1 MDQLADLANPS
12 YAEAMARYFQVRP
25 GGYGEGDFFLG
36 IRLSELRKLAK
47 PYVKI
52 IYRSTDWLPLL
63 TSPIHE
69 HRQLTVIDYGWPAR
83 PVAPTPSRPRS
94 TATTLTTRPTSTTG
108 IWWT

>member
-47 PYVKI
+47 PYVKV

-69 HRQLTVIDYGWPAR
+69 HRQLTVLIMAAR
-83 PVAPTPSRPRS
+83 SARGADAGADPGLPR
-94 TATTLTTRPTSTTG
+94 LP
-108 IWWT
+108 